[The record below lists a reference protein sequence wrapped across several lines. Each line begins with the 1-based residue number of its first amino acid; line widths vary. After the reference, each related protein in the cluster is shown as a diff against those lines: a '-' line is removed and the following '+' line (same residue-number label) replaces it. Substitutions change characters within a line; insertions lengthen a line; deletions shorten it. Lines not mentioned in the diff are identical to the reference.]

1 MNVTHHL
8 HLLIRDIVARVPS
21 LSAIDP
27 DRLLVFARHGRSE
40 ALGPYATCHA
50 LTLPDSEPGY
60 HFWRDTATGR
70 ITRRTRAFILRS
82 PEVFRHNR
90 RVDHLI
96 SFSLPRF
103 FDQPL
108 EGTHKAAWYPG
119 APAWVARLDTVVHE
133 LHHIDPRSPGIR
145 RVERADG
152 QAASGTH
159 SRGFYQEVAALV
171 QAYLDTQPD
180 ADVLEVLQHD
190 FATLRERH
198 GAIRGLT
205 FRTFPVFPRRYRVPV
220 DESAGE
226 APLPDVPVLPWTAK
240 APQTTYT
247 DADLQM
253 RVFDETRARRC
264 PWGVSA
270 QPAGADEAAAPVGG
284 IEPLDAHHAA

>member
-8 HLLIRDIVARVPS
+8 DLLIRDIVSRVPA

-27 DRLLVFARHGRSE
+27 DRLLVFARSGRSD

-50 LTLPDSEPGY
+50 LTLPDSAPGY
-60 HFWRDTATGR
+60 HFWRDTATGQ
-70 ITRRTRAFILRS
+70 ITRRTRGFVLRS
-82 PEVFRHNR
+82 PEVHRHGR
-90 RVDHLI
+90 RIDHLI

-119 APAWVARLDTVVHE
+119 APEWVARLDTVVHE
-133 LHHIDPRSPGIR
+133 LHHIDPGAPGIR

-152 QAASGTH
+152 QVASGTH
-159 SRGFYQEVAALV
+159 TRGFYEKVASLV
-171 QAYLDTQPD
+171 RAYLDTRPN
-180 ADVLEVLQHD
+180 AEMLEVIQHD
-190 FATLRERH
+190 FATLRARH

-205 FRTFPVFPRRYRVPV
+205 FRTFPCFPRRYPVAV

-226 APLPDVPVLPWTAK
+226 VPLPGVPVVPWTGR
-240 APQTTYT
+240 APQTVYT

-253 RVFDETRARRC
+253 RVFDGTSARRC
-264 PWGVSA
+264 PWPVSA
-270 QPAGADEAAAPVGG
+270 QTPGADETAAPVRGV
-284 IEPLDAHHAA
+284 EPLDSNHAA